1 MLDNLFRLVGALGRP
16 QAAPESEAA
25 AAPRHV
31 AIIMDGNGRWATRRG
46 LPRVAGHRAGV
57 EALRRTVRAA
67 RELGLGVLTVYA
79 FSTENWQRPQ
89 EEVDTLMRLVV
100 EYCRAEAE
108 DLRRNGVRVKVIGR
122 LQELPML
129 QQREIAQAMEH
140 TRDGTSLVLNVAWN
154 YGARAELVDAFRSLL
169 SEVQAGRLRPEDVD
183 AEQISRHLYTA
194 DLPDPDLIIRSG
206 GEMRL
211 SNFLLWQAA
220 YAEFW
225 STPVLWPD
233 FNKEHLAEALAVFA
247 QRERRFGAIKPTKS
261 R

>member
-1 MLDNLFRLVGALGRP
+1 MLDNIFRRVGAVGQP
-16 QAAPESEAA
+16 GSVPGPEPKSV
-25 AAPRHV
+25 PLHV

-67 RELGLGVLTVYA
+67 RELGVAVLTVYA
-79 FSTENWQRPQ
+79 FSTENWQRPP

-100 EYCRAEAE
+100 DYCRTERE
-108 DLRRNGVRVKVIGR
+108 ELRKSGVRVKVIGR
-122 LQELPML
+122 LQELGAV
-129 QQREIAQAMEH
+129 QQREIAQVMEH
-140 TRDGTSLVLNVAWN
+140 TREGSNLVLNVAWN

-169 SEVQAGRLRPEDVD
+169 AEVQAGRVKPEEVD
-183 AEQISRHLYTA
+183 PALISRHLYTA
-194 DLPDPDLIIRSG
+194 DLPDPDLIIRPG

-220 YAEFW
+220 YAEFY

-233 FNKEHLAEALAVFA
+233 FDKEHLIEALASFG
-247 QRERRFGAIKPTKS
+247 QRERRFGAIKPTQS